1 MVDVAI
7 EKHNMYDYKSS
18 IFLEYIHI
26 DNALL
31 SNKISSGEKNYK
43 YFVGYF
49 YDGYKI
55 RPLHI
60 MLPKTSACIK
70 NYNFQTKRIFL
81 IEVDELLE
89 KYNTIWDKVSTDVK
103 K

>member
-7 EKHNMYDYKSS
+7 ETHNMCDYKSS

-55 RPLHI
+55 R
-60 MLPKTSACIK
+60 LPKTSACIK
-70 NYNFQTKRIFL
+70 NYNFQTKRIFV